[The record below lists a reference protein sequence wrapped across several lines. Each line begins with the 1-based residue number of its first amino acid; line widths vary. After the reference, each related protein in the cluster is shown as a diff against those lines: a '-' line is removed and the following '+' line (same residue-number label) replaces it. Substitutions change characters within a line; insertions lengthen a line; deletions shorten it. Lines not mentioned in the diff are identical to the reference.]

1 MANIKK
7 RELYDCDRC
16 GFRYIKKKLKKQKGL
31 WVCPSCYDSKDK
43 ENKPVNMKLGSPRA
57 NATTTTA
64 VESPTI
70 STITTAGGIT
80 PSHSVES
87 ETSRSVSLGITTTPS
102 KTFGNH
108 YYMKVV
114 GSGPTDI
121 TAVPQIS
128 AGQQSDIL
136 TIEGTDSINYVLLE
150 NGTGVE
156 LSGGFSFYLR
166 NGKIITLVYDT
177 VKSKWVE
184 VSRN

>member
-1 MANIKK
+1 MSNPKR

-16 GFRYIKKKLKKQKGL
+16 GFQFNKKKLKKQKGL
-31 WVCPSCYDSKDK
+31 WVCSSCYDSKDK

-57 NATTTTA
+57 NATTTIA

-70 STITTAGGIT
+70 FTITAAGGIT
-80 PSHSVES
+80 PSHSVDS
-87 ETSRSVSLGITTTPS
+87 EATRSVNLGITTIPA

-114 GSGPTDI
+114 GGGAIDI
-121 TAVPQIS
+121 TVDPQIS
-128 AGQQSDIL
+128 AGSQGDVL
-136 TIEGTDSINYVLLE
+136 TIEGTNDANYVLLE

-156 LSGGFSFYLR
+156 LSGGVNYYLR